1 MKFLLNALHYRPES
15 IDAALKVAKSYN
27 ELGKLY
33 VKNGNIKEG
42 IINYRRSIKFYA
54 GCHGKTENEEYLSV
68 VLTNLQEIEKSLSDI
83 ESDTLETSTAPK
95 RKSLRI
101 QQ

>member
-1 MKFLLNALHYRPES
+1 
-15 IDAALKVAKSYN
+15 
-27 ELGKLY
+27 

-83 ESDTLETSTAPK
+83 GSDTLETSTAPK